1 MGPWSAGVV
10 QEIVSIQDCHVKPH
24 PLPLA
29 VLAGSDPEP
38 SVLPESGAGL
48 HPLRGSKS
56 IYLEIDGRPLIDVL
70 IERLKESGCFDPIFI
85 AGPVREFGQSRGP
98 VKVIDT
104 DGTFGDNMKAAM
116 EHMVV
121 ECPGQDLAIS
131 TCDILPDVEEL
142 HELMDDYYQHS
153 PLDCWFPL
161 ILTPERTQQLGAS
174 AWKPKYRIPPRPG
187 AEPVSF
193 LPGHLI
199 VVAPEAFRRWLIY
212 RSFDLAYRT
221 RNRPILLRLGTI
233 TSHLMAGLM
242 WKDFKKL
249 LRFQAPTLTYSVI
262 YNGIMLGLGLRRG
275 TISPEAMSDRLRPI
289 YARSEHR
296 RRYPDRVARFPLM
309 KALSLAKD
317 IDTEEEAR
325 EITGELV

>member
-1 MGPWSAGVV
+1 
-10 QEIVSIQDCHVKPH
+10 VKHH

-29 VLAGSDPEP
+29 VLGGSDREP

-70 IERLKESGCFDPIFI
+70 IERLRESGCFDPIFI
-85 AGPVREFGQSRGP
+85 AGPVRDFGQSRGP
-98 VKVIDT
+98 VKVVDT
-104 DGTFGDNMKAAM
+104 DGTFGDNMKAAV

-142 HELMDDYYQHS
+142 HELMDDYYRHA

-174 AWKPKYRIPPRPG
+174 AWKPKYRIPPRAG
-187 AEPVSF
+187 AKPVSF

-199 VVAPEAFRRWLIY
+199 VVHPEAFRRPLIY
-212 RSFDLAYRT
+212 QSFDLAYKT
-221 RNRPILLRLGTI
+221 RNRPILLRTAI
-233 TSHLMAGLM
+233 ISTHVMANLMKQDL
-242 WKDFKKL
+242 KRI
-249 LRFQAPTLTYSVI
+249 LRFEPPTLTASVI
-262 YNGIMLGLGLRRG
+262 YNGVMLGVGLRRG
-275 TISPEAMSDRLRPI
+275 TISTDQMSARLRRI
-289 YARSEHR
+289 YGRYEHR

>member
-1 MGPWSAGVV
+1 M
-10 QEIVSIQDCHVKPH
+10 KRH

-29 VLAGSDPEP
+29 VLAGSDREP

-70 IERLKESGCFDPIFI
+70 IERLQESGCFDPIYI
-85 AGPVREFGQSRGP
+85 AGPVRVFGESRGD

-104 DGTFGDNMKAAM
+104 DGTFGDNMKAAV
-116 EHMVV
+116 EHLVV

-142 HELMDDYYQHS
+142 HELMDDYYQHA
-153 PLDCWFPL
+153 PMDCWFPL
-161 ILTPERTQQLGAS
+161 ILTPERTERLGAS
-174 AWKPKYRIPPRPG
+174 AWKPKYRIPPEPG

-199 VVAPEAFRRWLIY
+199 VVAPEAFRRALIY
-212 RSFDLAYRT
+212 RSFDLAYKT
-221 RNRPILLRLGTI
+221 RNRPILLRTAI
-233 TSHLMAGLM
+233 ISTHVMAGLM
-242 WKDFKKL
+242 KQDLKRLLSFKP
-249 LRFQAPTLTYSVI
+249 PTVTASVM
-262 YNGIMLGLGLRRG
+262 YNGIMLGWELRRG
-275 TISPEAMSDRLRPI
+275 TITPEQMSDRLRPI
-289 YARSEHR
+289 FGRYEHR
-296 RRYPDRVARFPLM
+296 RRYPDRGARFPLM

>member
-1 MGPWSAGVV
+1 M
-10 QEIVSIQDCHVKPH
+10 KPH

-56 IYLEIDGRPLIDVL
+56 IYLEIEGRPLIDVL
-70 IERLKESGCFDPIFI
+70 IERLRESGCFDPIFI
-85 AGPVREFGQSRGP
+85 AGPVREFGESRGGTR
-98 VKVIDT
+98 VIDT
-104 DGTFGDNMKAAM
+104 DGTFGDNMKAAV

-121 ECPGQDLAIS
+121 ECPGQNLAVS

-174 AWKPKYRIPPRPG
+174 AWKPKYRIPPKPG

-199 VVAPEAFRRWLIY
+199 VVDPEAFRRWLIY

-233 TSHLMAGLM
+233 SSHLMAGLM

-275 TISPEAMSDRLRPI
+275 TISPDAMSDRLRPI
-289 YARSEHR
+289 YGRSEHR

-317 IDTEEEAR
+317 IDTEE
-325 EITGELV
+325 